1 MSRELTIWLLIFAVG
16 AITYAARLSFIA
28 LFARRDMPPLL
39 AEALKHVP
47 VAMITAIVIP
57 AIVFLTPG
65 TLRLDPGNA
74 RLVAAL
80 VAGAVA
86 WGSSSGRS
94 SSNPNSMIVRQSAV
108 LTIVAG
114 MIVLWLLDYFV
125 G

>member
-28 LFARRDMPPLL
+28 FFARREMPPLL

-47 VAMITAIVIP
+47 VAMLTAIVVP
-57 AIVFLTPG
+57 AVVFMAPG
-65 TLRLDPGNA
+65 ELRLDPGNA
-74 RLVAAL
+74 KLIAAL

-86 WGSSSGRS
+86 WW
-94 SSNPNSMIVRQSAV
+94 RQSAV
-108 LTIVAG
+108 LTIAVGMVA
-114 MIVLWLLDYFV
+114 LWLLRYVV

>member
-16 AITYAARLSFIA
+16 AITYTARMSFIA

-47 VAMITAIVIP
+47 TAMVTAIVVP
-57 AIVFLTPG
+57 AVVFLPAG
-65 TLRLDPGNA
+65 VLRLDFENPK
-74 RLVAAL
+74 LIAAL

-86 WGSSSGRS
+86 WWSK
-94 SSNPNSMIVRQSAV
+94 SAV
-108 LTIVAG
+108 ATIVAG
-114 MIVLWLLDYFV
+114 MAVLWGLRYFA

>member
-16 AITYAARLSFIA
+16 AITYTARLSFIA

-47 VAMITAIVIP
+47 VAMLTAIVVP
-57 AIVFLTPG
+57 AVVFMSPG
-65 TLRLDPGNA
+65 ELRLDPANA
-74 RLVAAL
+74 KLIAAL

-86 WGSSSGRS
+86 WW
-94 SSNPNSMIVRQSAV
+94 RQNAV
-108 LTIVAG
+108 LTIAVG
-114 MIVLWLLDYFV
+114 MIVLWLLRYVV